1 MSVVAQAFRPIATKF
16 PCNGYPFRD
25 GRLAQRLER
34 SPHTREVKGSNPL
47 SPTILRSRIVYWKS
61 LMTTLLRT
69 IEFLSLSLWLGA
81 DAFLSF
87 VVAPGA
93 FAILGSRD
101 AAGMM
106 VGFALARL
114 HFAGIFFG
122 LVFLVARLARTHEFA
137 SFTSAAALCV
147 VLMVLLTA
155 ASQFT
160 VSGRMETL
168 KKEMVSVQDTPETD
182 PRRVE
187 FNRLH
192 HRSVAF
198 EGAVLLL
205 GLAGMYLLVREVA
218 PKP

>member
-1 MSVVAQAFRPIATKF
+1 MSA
-16 PCNGYPFRD
+16 G
-25 GRLAQRLER
+25 
-34 SPHTREVKGSNPL
+34 
-47 SPTILRSRIVYWKS
+47 
-61 LMTTLLRT
+61 LRT

-93 FAILGSRD
+93 FAILGNRD

-114 HFAGIFFG
+114 HFAGIFLG
-122 LVFLVARLARTHEFA
+122 LTFLVARLARTHDFG
-137 SFTSAAALCV
+137 SFTGAAALCV
-147 VLMVLLTA
+147 VLMVLLTGV
-155 ASQFT
+155 SQFT
-160 VSGRMETL
+160 VSRRMEGL
-168 KKEMVSVQDTPETD
+168 KREMVSVQNTPETD

-205 GLAGMYLLVREVA
+205 GLVSVCLLVRETTNH
-218 PKP
+218 

>member
-1 MSVVAQAFRPIATKF
+1 MAGGESFV
-16 PCNGYPFRD
+16 
-25 GRLAQRLER
+25 
-34 SPHTREVKGSNPL
+34 
-47 SPTILRSRIVYWKS
+47 
-61 LMTTLLRT
+61 TTFFRT
-69 IEFLSLSLWLGA
+69 IEFLSLGLWLGA

-93 FAILGSRD
+93 FAILGNRD

-106 VGFALARL
+106 VGFALGRL
-114 HFAGIFFG
+114 HFAGIALG
-122 LVFLVARLARTHEFA
+122 LVFLASRLARTHDFG

-147 VLMVLLTA
+147 VLMVVLTA

-160 VSGRMETL
+160 VSNRMAAL
-168 KKEMVSVQDTPETD
+168 KREMVSVQNTPETD

-187 FNRLH
+187 FDRLH

-205 GLAGMYLLVREVA
+205 GLAGLYLLVRETT
-218 PKP
+218 KD

>member
-1 MSVVAQAFRPIATKF
+1 V
-16 PCNGYPFRD
+16 
-25 GRLAQRLER
+25 
-34 SPHTREVKGSNPL
+34 
-47 SPTILRSRIVYWKS
+47 
-61 LMTTLLRT
+61 TTLLRT

-93 FAILGSRD
+93 FAILGNRD

-114 HFAGIFFG
+114 HFGGIFLG
-122 LVFLVARLARTHEFA
+122 VVFLAARLVRTHDFG

-147 VLMVLLTA
+147 ALMVLLTA
-155 ASQFT
+155 VSQFT
-160 VSGRMETL
+160 VSSRMEAL
-168 KKEMVSVQDTPETD
+168 KKDMVSVQNTPETD

-205 GLAGMYLLVREVA
+205 GLAGMFLLVRETTN
-218 PKP
+218 P

>member
-1 MSVVAQAFRPIATKF
+1 M
-16 PCNGYPFRD
+16 
-25 GRLAQRLER
+25 
-34 SPHTREVKGSNPL
+34 
-47 SPTILRSRIVYWKS
+47 TIFS
-61 LMTTLLRT
+61 RT

-93 FAILGSRD
+93 FAILGNRD

-114 HFAGIFFG
+114 HFAGIFLG
-122 LVFLVARLARTHEFA
+122 VVFLAARLVRTHDFG

-155 ASQFT
+155 MSQFT
-160 VSGRMETL
+160 VSSRMEAL
-168 KKEMVSVQDTPETD
+168 KKDMVSVQNTPETD

-187 FNRLH
+187 FNSLH

-205 GLAGMYLLVREVA
+205 GLAGMYLLVRETT
-218 PKP
+218 KP

>member
-1 MSVVAQAFRPIATKF
+1 MT
-16 PCNGYPFRD
+16 
-25 GRLAQRLER
+25 
-34 SPHTREVKGSNPL
+34 
-47 SPTILRSRIVYWKS
+47 TILRA
-61 LMTTLLRT
+61 

-93 FAILGSRD
+93 FSMLGNRD

-106 VGFALARL
+106 VGYSLARL
-114 HFAGIFFG
+114 HFAGIFLGF
-122 LVFLVARLARTHEFA
+122 LFLVARLARTRDFA
-137 SFTSAAALCV
+137 SFTTAAALCV
-147 VLMVLLTA
+147 VLMVMLTA
-155 ASQFT
+155 ASQFA
-160 VSGRMETL
+160 VSNRMENL
-168 KKEMVSVQDTPETD
+168 KKEMVSVQNTPETD

-192 HRSVAF
+192 HMSVGC

-205 GLAGMYLLVREVA
+205 GFAAMLLLVRETV

>member
-1 MSVVAQAFRPIATKF
+1 MEWVSFV
-16 PCNGYPFRD
+16 
-25 GRLAQRLER
+25 
-34 SPHTREVKGSNPL
+34 
-47 SPTILRSRIVYWKS
+47 TILF
-61 LMTTLLRT
+61 RT

-93 FAILGSRD
+93 FTTLGNRD

-106 VGFALARL
+106 VGYALARL
-114 HFAGIFFG
+114 HFAGIFLG
-122 LVFLVARLARTHEFA
+122 LVFLAARLARTHDFG
-137 SFTSAAALCV
+137 SFTNAAALCV

-155 ASQFT
+155 ASQST
-160 VSGRMETL
+160 VSKRMELL
-168 KKEMVSVQDTPETD
+168 KKEMVSVENTPETD

-205 GLAGMYLLVREVA
+205 GLAGMYLLVCETT
-218 PKP
+218 KT

>member
-1 MSVVAQAFRPIATKF
+1 
-16 PCNGYPFRD
+16 
-25 GRLAQRLER
+25 
-34 SPHTREVKGSNPL
+34 
-47 SPTILRSRIVYWKS
+47 
-61 LMTTLLRT
+61 MTTFFRT

-93 FAILGSRD
+93 FAILGDRD

-106 VGFALARL
+106 VGFALGRL
-114 HFAGIFFG
+114 HFAGIALG
-122 LVFLVARLARTHEFA
+122 LVFLAARLARTHDFG

-147 VLMVLLTA
+147 LLMVLLTA

-160 VSGRMETL
+160 VSNRMASL
-168 KKEMVSVQDTPETD
+168 KREMVSVQNTPEMD

-205 GLAGMYLLVREVA
+205 GLAGMYLLVRETT
-218 PKP
+218 KP